1 MNFTGTTAVVDFD
14 AEAALEAA
22 ASVPDAEVL
31 IGVEYNTEAFN
42 ILYVSET
49 VDALYRDRDQME
61 AHFDTIHSY
70 VHLDFTERE
79 LFKDLFVD
87 PDGVRAFVTYMGNM
101 IAIRVLSGDDG
112 LFIGLAPGSVA
123 TEVVNRVEEAVENQ

>member
-1 MNFTGTTAVVDFD
+1 MNFTGTTTVVDFD

-22 ASVPDAEVL
+22 ASISDAEVL

-42 ILYVSET
+42 ILYVSDV
-49 VDALYRDRDQME
+49 VDTLYQDREQMT

-87 PDGVRAFVTYMGNM
+87 PAGVRAFVTYMGNM
-101 IAIRVLSGDDG
+101 IAIRLLSGDDG
-112 LFIGLAPGSVA
+112 LFIGLAPGSAV
-123 TEVVNRVEEAVENQ
+123 TGVVTSVEAAVKNQ